1 MHQLRKLSNPL
12 RVVSM
17 TTRSAAVIV
26 TMVVASL
33 HAGPTPPAVLTE
45 VDLSVG
51 GMKWVPDTADARR
64 TLGPPSSVKAY
75 VTRID
80 DEDLH
85 LTDWFYPGL
94 RLIFS
99 QNGKLRW
106 ARVTGHGWP
115 THRGLRVGDSVDRV
129 VALYGA
135 PRNRS
140 DNEYSY
146 QLPGDS
152 VKWRGGYLA
161 RPSRLGLFAAF
172 EKGRITVIGVG
183 LIVEGD

>member
-1 MHQLRKLSNPL
+1 MNLRFP
-12 RVVSM
+12 VSLALLL
-17 TTRSAAVIV
+17 TCAAASRSGQQSAP
-26 TMVVASL
+26 S
-33 HAGPTPPAVLTE
+33 VLTDA
-45 VDLSVG
+45 DLSVG
-51 GMKWVPDTADARR
+51 GLKWIPDTAEARR
-64 TLGPPSSVKAY
+64 VLGTPSTVKPY
-75 VTRID
+75 LTRID

-85 LTDWFYPGL
+85 LTDWMYPGL

-106 ARVTGHGWP
+106 ARVTGRAWP
-115 THRGLRVGDSVDRV
+115 THRGLRVGDSVSHI
-129 VALYGA
+129 VALYGP

-140 DNEYSY
+140 DNEYVY

-161 RPSRLGLFAAF
+161 RPSRLGLFAVF
-172 EKGRITVIGVG
+172 EKGRVTTIGIG